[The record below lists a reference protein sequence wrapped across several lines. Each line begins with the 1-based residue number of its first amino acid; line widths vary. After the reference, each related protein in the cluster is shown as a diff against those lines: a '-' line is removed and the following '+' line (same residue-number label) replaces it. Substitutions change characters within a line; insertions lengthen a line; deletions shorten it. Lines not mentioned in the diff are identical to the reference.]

1 MFHMWIIGILIVPSS
16 LIAFS
21 LYFYSRPRNIEY
33 MINKRID
40 DLTNDPSHSDDIK
53 LMIKDAAEN
62 QDISYTI
69 AHQLLDRLLAVKK

>member
-1 MFHMWIIGILIVPSS
+1 
-16 LIAFS
+16 
-21 LYFYSRPRNIEY
+21 